1 MMRYDLFSTSGDSR
15 GGVGPRNTHFYSQKV
30 YLIPEIHDGRFFTS
44 YTHCIEP
51 PLESS
56 FSGVY
61 LYNATGGYSLVV
73 AAGDGKG
80 DVVPRNNQLYS
91 HKYDFWIDG
100 DNSMSSWSR
109 DY

>member
-1 MMRYDLFSTSGDSR
+1 M
-15 GGVGPRNTHFYSQKV
+15 
-30 YLIPEIHDGRFFTS
+30 
-44 YTHCIEP
+44 
-51 PLESS
+51 ESS

-61 LYNATGGYSLVV
+61 LYNAAGDYSLVV
-73 AAGDGKG
+73 ASAYGKS
-80 DVVPRNNQLYS
+80 DVVPMTNQLYS